1 MSASDAK
8 HTLGLTLTADLA
20 TGFRNPSGD
29 RFDDGSIPLTR
40 SEVVRAVVVLLS
52 DSRATA
58 IRCCCGPEW
67 MRETSTPAASRAIF
81 QISAE
86 VLGGLG
92 PWLTTPK
99 RLRVHGPCTR
109 LADASQRAVGLI
121 GDKFRELAFVRTRQ
135 PDSTKIIYSQ

>member
-8 HTLGLTLTADLA
+8 HTLGLTLTAGLA

-29 RFDDGSIPLTR
+29 RFDNGSVPLTR

-52 DSRATA
+52 GSRATA
-58 IRCCCGPEW
+58 IEKRAGEMRVVATIDGRRRCCCGPEW
-67 MRETSTPAASRAIF
+67 KRETSTSAASRAIF

-92 PWLTTPK
+92 RWLTTPK
-99 RLRVHGPCTR
+99 RLRVHVLAQDWPVRLNVR
-109 LADASQRAVGLI
+109 LA
-121 GDKFRELAFVRTRQ
+121 
-135 PDSTKIIYSQ
+135 